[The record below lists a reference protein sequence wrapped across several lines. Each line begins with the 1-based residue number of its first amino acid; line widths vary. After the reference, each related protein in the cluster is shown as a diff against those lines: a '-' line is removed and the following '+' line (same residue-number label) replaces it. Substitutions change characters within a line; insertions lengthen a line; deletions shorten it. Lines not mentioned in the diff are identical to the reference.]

1 MPTALMVLFCRRV
14 RRTKETKY
22 DYNREFLQT
31 AQLLID
37 SGAEVNEWAPHS
49 TYIKFRE
56 KTALHEAAMKSQEQ
70 YCRLLI
76 KNNSDINYRT
86 CHRLKGRNC
95 LHWACLAPREEES
108 CDINSYPI
116 IPCKS
121 NRSVE
126 YIRFLISKDADIDA
140 QDIDGKTPL
149 CLAAE
154 RGWLEGVRTLI
165 ETPSPKK
172 TSDFNI
178 LISMITKAASK

>member
-1 MPTALMVLFCRRV
+1 MVLFSKRV
-14 RRTKETKY
+14 RLTKETKY
-22 DYNREFLQT
+22 EYNREFLQT

-37 SGAEVNEWAPHS
+37 SGLDVNEWAC
-49 TYIKFRE
+49 TYNHDNVNFKFRE